1 MQTPIKT
8 KLKLDQTVEIAA
20 DVIEHQSMLRGF
32 VTRSPGGFAAYASIA
47 PARGVIALGVF
58 RSRREA
64 AAAIVDV
71 L

>member
-1 MQTPIKT
+1 MQTPIET
-8 KLKLDQTVEIAA
+8 KFKLAETSEIAA
-20 DVIEHQSMLRGF
+20 GVIEHQSTLRGF
-32 VTRSPGGFAAYASIA
+32 VTQSHGGFAAYCSIA